1 MIPARSAVP
10 PVKAC
15 TKVIMEPVFKGFV
28 SINPEK
34 LSIVGPIIRVKL
46 VKLRPTITDIN
57 TP

>member
-34 LSIVGPIIRVKL
+34 LSQMISYEKKESIHQREKYKL
-46 VKLRPTITDIN
+46 F
-57 TP
+57 